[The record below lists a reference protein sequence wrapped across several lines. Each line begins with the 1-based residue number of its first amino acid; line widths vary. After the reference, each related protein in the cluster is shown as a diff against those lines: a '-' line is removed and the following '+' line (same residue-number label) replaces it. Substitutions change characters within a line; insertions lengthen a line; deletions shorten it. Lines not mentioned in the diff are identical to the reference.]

1 MAATSGSPSIL
12 LYILERELKMM
23 SGNLKLSGAAKA
35 RQAEERAVPLGGPAG
50 TRAGEPQAGR
60 AHKVSRKSNKAH
72 GRPLRAQKNK
82 QGRTNEAR
90 GQNKHKK
97 NIGQGC
103 VLEHGRVLLKRCG
116 VEVAHQA
123 PIFEQLELE
132 VSESLKLMSFS
143 FKFSS

>member
-1 MAATSGSPSIL
+1 MGVGPSA
-12 LYILERELKMM
+12 
-23 SGNLKLSGAAKA
+23 GAAKA

-50 TRAGEPQAGR
+50 R
-60 AHKVSRKSNKAH
+60 AHKVSRKPNKAH

-97 NIGQGC
+97 FKGQGC

-116 VEVAHQA
+116 VAQA
-123 PIFEQLELE
+123 PIFEQ
-132 VSESLKLMSFS
+132 VSLKLL
-143 FKFSS
+143 KFNLNFNLKLKLNLK